1 MVHFIE
7 MKNNGDG
14 VKLDAHFIFGEMAC
28 DREKSYILRIYELGL
43 MELSRQTIVH
53 CGQTS

>member
-14 VKLDAHFIFGEMAC
+14 VKLDAHFVFGEMDC